1 MIDKKRSLKLKQDFK
16 ILINGIWK
24 ENPAFVM
31 VLGICSTLAVT
42 NRTSNAIAMGI
53 SVIFVTC
60 ATSTTVSLI
69 RKLTH
74 RRIRMAVYMTIIV
87 TYVVIAD
94 RYLKAYHPE
103 ISERMG
109 PYVALIITNCI
120 IMGRAEVFASNNGVW
135 RSFLDALGVGVG
147 YTLSLIAISVVR
159 EILGFGT
166 LLGYN
171 VMGRSWTP
179 WIVMT
184 ISPGAFLILGIYT
197 WIFRYITNSKKQ
209 E

>member
-1 MIDKKRSLKLKQDFK
+1 MFDRKINLKKDLKVFA
-16 ILINGIWK
+16 NGIWK

-53 SVIFVTC
+53 AVIFVTC

-69 RKLTH
+69 RRFTH
-74 RRIRMAVYMTIIV
+74 RRIRMAIYMTIIV

-135 RSFLDALGVGVG
+135 KSFLDAFGVGIG
-147 YTLSLIAISVVR
+147 YTLSLIAISVIR

-171 VMGRSWTP
+171 IMGQSWTP
-179 WIVMT
+179 WIIMT
-184 ISPGAFLILGIYT
+184 ISPGAFLILGIYI
-197 WIFRYITNSKKQ
+197 WIFRSITNSNKH

>member
-1 MIDKKRSLKLKQDFK
+1 MFDRKMKLKQDLKVFA
-16 ILINGIWK
+16 NGIWK

-42 NRTSNAIAMGI
+42 NRMSNAIAMGI
-53 SVIFVTC
+53 AVIFVTC

-69 RKLTH
+69 RRFTH
-74 RRIRMAVYMTIIV
+74 RRIRMAIYMTIIV

-120 IMGRAEVFASNNGVW
+120 VMGRAEVFASNNGVW
-135 RSFLDALGVGVG
+135 RSFLDAFGVGIG
-147 YTLSLIAISVVR
+147 YTLSLTAISVIR

-171 VMGRSWTP
+171 IMGQNWTP
-179 WIVMT
+179 WVIMT

-197 WIFRYITNSKKQ
+197 WIFRYITNSNKQ